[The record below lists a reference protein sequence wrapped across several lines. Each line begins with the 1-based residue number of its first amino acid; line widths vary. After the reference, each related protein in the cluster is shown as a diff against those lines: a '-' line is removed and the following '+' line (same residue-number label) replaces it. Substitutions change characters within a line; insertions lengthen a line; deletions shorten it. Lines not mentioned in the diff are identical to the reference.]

1 MSFNIFIIAIFAAG
15 LYMAWNIG
23 ANDLANAMGTT
34 IGIGTLRLKQAMLLG
49 GVVSFS
55 GAVLFGSRVTETVA
69 KGIVPISL
77 IDSHSIMLGALAAT
91 LAAGIWITFA
101 TYLHLPVS
109 TSHSIVGGMLGF
121 GLVSVY
127 KGTIGMGDIAWVVL
141 LKIVASWFLSPV
153 AGGVAAFLLFMTI
166 RRLLERMDDPLRADK
181 PLRFLEVVAS
191 CWVIF
196 ALGSNDV
203 ANAIGPLSAALGA
216 VGTELPIWILAFGGF
231 GIVLGMFT
239 WGYRIIETIGKK
251 ITELTPAS
259 AFAAQFGAAAT
270 VLVCSSFGMP
280 VSTTHTMVGS
290 VVGVGL
296 AGGLNAVD
304 LSIIRKII
312 FSWVLTVPIVIV
324 VAATTYLGLMMI

>member
-1 MSFNIFIIAIFAAG
+1 MSFDPFLIAIFAAG

-34 IGIGTLRLKQAMLLG
+34 VGIGTLSLKQAMVLG
-49 GVVSFS
+49 GAVCFS

-77 IDSHSIMLGALAAT
+77 IDAHSVMLGAFAAT
-91 LAAGIWITFA
+91 LAAGFWITFA

-109 TSHSIVGGMLGF
+109 TSHSIVGSMLGF
-121 GLVSVY
+121 GLVAVGQ
-127 KGTIGMGDIAWVVL
+127 GTIEMVDIAWVVL
-141 LKIVASWFLSPV
+141 LKIVASWIISPV
-153 AGGVAAFLLFMTI
+153 AGGTVAFLLFMMI
-166 RRLLERMDDPLRADK
+166 RRLLERMDEPLRADR
-181 PLRFLEVVAS
+181 PLRFLVVVAS

-203 ANAIGPLSAALGA
+203 ANAIGPLSAALGT
-216 VGTELPIWILAFGGF
+216 VGVELPLWVLVFGGF
-231 GIVLGMFT
+231 GIILGMIT

-251 ITELTPAS
+251 ITDLTPAS

-280 VSTTHTMVGS
+280 VSTTHTLVGS

-296 AGGLNAVD
+296 AGGLEAVD

-312 FSWVLTVPIVIV
+312 FSWILTVPIVMV
-324 VAATTYLGLMMI
+324 VAATTYWGLMMI

>member
-1 MSFNIFIIAIFAAG
+1 MIFDPFIIAIFAAG
-15 LYMAWNIG
+15 LYMAWNVG

-34 IGIGTLRLKQAMLLG
+34 VGIGTLSLKQAIVLG

-77 IDSHSIMLGALAAT
+77 IDAHSVMLGALAAI
-91 LAAGIWITFA
+91 LAAGVWVTFA
-101 TYLHLPVS
+101 TYLNLPVS
-109 TSHSIVGGMLGF
+109 TSHSIVGAMLGF
-121 GLVSVY
+121 GLVSVSQ
-127 KGTIGMGDIAWVVL
+127 GTINMGDIAWAVL
-141 LKIVASWFLSPV
+141 LKIVASWVLSPV
-153 AGGVAAFLLFMTI
+153 AGGVVAFLLFTMI
-166 RRLLERMDDPLRADK
+166 RQLLELMDDPLRADR
-181 PLRFLEVVAS
+181 PLRFLVVVAS
-191 CWVIF
+191 CWVLF

-216 VGTELPIWILAFGGF
+216 VGTELPMWVLVFGGV

-251 ITELTPAS
+251 ITELTPAN

-296 AGGLNAVD
+296 AGGLEAVD
-304 LSIIRKII
+304 LSVIRKII
-312 FSWVLTVPIVIV
+312 FSWVLTVPIVMFI
-324 VAATTYLGLMMI
+324 AAVTYMGLMII

>member
-1 MSFNIFIIAIFAAG
+1 
-15 LYMAWNIG
+15 MAWNIG
-23 ANDLANAMGTT
+23 ANDLANAMGATVGA
-34 IGIGTLRLKQAMLLG
+34 GILRLKQAIVLG
-49 GVVSFS
+49 GVMCFS

-69 KGIVPISL
+69 KGIVPIAM
-77 IDSHSIMLGALAAT
+77 IDANSIMLGAFAAT

-101 TYLHLPVS
+101 TYLNLPVS
-109 TSHSIVGGMLGF
+109 TSHSIVGAMLGF
-121 GLVSVY
+121 GLVAVF
-127 KGTIGMGDIAWVVL
+127 KGTIEMGDIAWVVL
-141 LKIVASWFLSPV
+141 LKIVASWIMSPI
-153 AGGVAAFLLFMTI
+153 AGGTVAFLLFLMI

-251 ITELTPAS
+251 ITDLTPAS
-259 AFAAQFGAAAT
+259 AFAAQFGAAVT
-270 VLVCSSFGMP
+270 VLVCSAFGMP
-280 VSTTHTMVGS
+280 VSTTHTMVGG

-296 AGGLNAVD
+296 AGGLEAVE
-304 LSIIRKII
+304 LSVIKRIV
-312 FSWVLTVPIVIV
+312 FSWVLTVPTAMVI
-324 VAATTYLGLMMI
+324 AATIYLGLGMM

>member
-1 MSFNIFIIAIFAAG
+1 
-15 LYMAWNIG
+15 MAWNIG

-34 IGIGTLRLKQAMLLG
+34 VGAGILRLKQAFVLG
-49 GVVSFS
+49 GVMCFS
-55 GAVLFGSRVTETVA
+55 GAVLFWSRVTETVA
-69 KGIVPISL
+69 KGIVPIAM
-77 IDSHSIMLGALAAT
+77 IDANSIMLGALAAT

-101 TYLHLPVS
+101 TYLNLPVS
-109 TSHSIVGGMLGF
+109 TSHSIVGAMLGF
-121 GLVSVY
+121 GLVAVF
-127 KGTIGMGDIAWVVL
+127 KGTIEMGDIAWVVL
-141 LKIVASWFLSPV
+141 LKIVASWIMSPI
-153 AGGVAAFLLFMTI
+153 AGGTVAFLLFVMI

-251 ITELTPAS
+251 ITDLTPAS
-259 AFAAQFGAAAT
+259 AFAAQFGAAVT
-270 VLVCSSFGMP
+270 VLVCSAFGMP
-280 VSTTHTMVGS
+280 VSTTHTMVGG

-296 AGGLNAVD
+296 AGGLEAVE
-304 LSIIRKII
+304 LSVIKRIV
-312 FSWVLTVPIVIV
+312 FSWVLTVPTAMVI
-324 VAATTYLGLMMI
+324 AATIYLGLGMM

>member
-1 MSFNIFIIAIFAAG
+1 
-15 LYMAWNIG
+15 MAWNIG

-34 IGIGTLRLKQAMLLG
+34 VGAGILRLKQAMVLG

-77 IDSHSIMLGALAAT
+77 IDAHSVMLGAFAAT
-91 LAAGIWITFA
+91 LAAGMWITFA

-109 TSHSIVGGMLGF
+109 TSHSIVGAMLGF
-121 GLVSVY
+121 GLVAVGQ
-127 KGTIGMGDIAWVVL
+127 GTIEAGDIAWIVL
-141 LKIVASWFLSPV
+141 LKVVASWIISPV
-153 AGGVAAFLLFMTI
+153 AGGTVAFLLFVMI
-166 RRLLERMDDPLRADK
+166 RRLLERMNEPLRADRH
-181 PLRFLEVVAS
+181 LRFLEVVAS

-216 VGTELPIWILAFGGF
+216 MGTELPIWVLAFGGF

-239 WGYRIIETIGKK
+239 WGYRIVETIGKR

-270 VLVCSSFGMP
+270 VLVCSALGMP
-280 VSTTHTMVGS
+280 VSTTHTMVGG

-296 AGGLNAVD
+296 AGGLEAVD
-304 LSIIRKII
+304 LSVIRRIV
-312 FSWVLTVPIVIV
+312 FSWILTVPIVMAI
-324 VAATTYLGLMMI
+324 AATTYLGLMMI